1 MRTGGRDSR
10 RESGRLT
17 TRAATVTWTGEG
29 SGVGQGGGTWER
41 TECGQIQIYLKV
53 IRMGRSL
60 QGATRKKERKKQSKK
75 EHDSKRCLIFIV
87 WD

>member
-29 SGVGQGGGTWER
+29 SGVGWGSRTWER
-41 TECGQIQIYLKV
+41 TERRQIQIYLKV

-60 QGATRKKERKKQSKK
+60 QGGARNKGRKEQSKK